1 MEDFLFGSDLEDSE
15 DEGKL
20 VKESKR
26 VEWDVELNELFG
38 DLFSEGEDEGELGVE
53 VFELDCEE

>member
-53 VFELDCEE
+53 VFELDYEE